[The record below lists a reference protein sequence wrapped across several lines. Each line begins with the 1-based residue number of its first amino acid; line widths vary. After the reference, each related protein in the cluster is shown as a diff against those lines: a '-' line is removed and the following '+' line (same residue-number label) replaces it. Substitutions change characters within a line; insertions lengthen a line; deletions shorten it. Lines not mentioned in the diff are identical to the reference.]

1 KEAVRLDSHCVQCW
15 LGLARLFQETRQND
29 KAVAAYSSILEFEP
43 GNLPARFLRA
53 ELYQRLGAYDKATAE
68 ATEII
73 RQHPDRGEGYSLR
86 AQLFNRKDDYQKA
99 IADANRAIQIDPR
112 NTASCI
118 DAYLARGLAQLSLEH
133 YDQAVLDF
141 RAALKL
147 DPKDINALLNRGTA

>member
-1 KEAVRLDSHCVQCW
+1 
-15 LGLARLFQETRQND
+15 
-29 KAVAAYSSILEFEP
+29 
-43 GNLPARFLRA
+43 
-53 ELYQRLGAYDKATAE
+53 
-68 ATEII
+68 
-73 RQHPDRGEGYSLR
+73 
-86 AQLFNRKDDYQKA
+86 DYQKA

-147 DPKDINALLNRGTA
+147 DPKDINALLNRGTAFIKLGKFKEGVADLAEAGKLDPQSIDASHRLAWLLATCPDATIRNGREATEYINRALKLDPNQWKVWDTRAAVFAENGDFENAASWEE